1 MLPKYSLS
9 EYRSNIAGYPDL
21 LPWAALV
28 DNGVVL
34 TKSGGLMA
42 GWEYRGPDLD
52 SATAQELAVDAARI
66 NSALKLGDGWVIHC
80 DALRSK
86 APGYAVEG
94 AFPDRT
100 TRLIDDLRRQAYTGN
115 KAGYGTRYILT
126 VSWWPMPDAANKTAA
141 LFIDGREAGTAQRN
155 LDQFNEQVDQIEG
168 RLKDLL
174 YIRRL
179 IDTVDERTGGTS
191 SELLGHLEQCASF
204 SEIYNPIVMPEIP
217 MYLDA
222 ILGNHGLT
230 TGFVPR
236 VGRRSVAAVAITGFP
251 AASAPG
257 ILDFLSRLP
266 VSYRWSNR
274 FIYLDPGKAEGALG
288 KYRSKWAQKR
298 KSMMNVLRENAGGA
312 STHINADADRMAQD
326 AVAAM
331 SEASSGYVLYGYYTS
346 VVFLAH
352 EDPVELDEIS
362 REVARV
368 ISNKGFATR
377 IEDVNAVEA
386 VLGGMPGNTVANV
399 RRPLI
404 HTLNL
409 AHLLPTTAVW
419 AGPDKNPCPFY
430 PPSSPPLLYAKTDG
444 HTPFRVCLHEGD
456 LGHTAIL
463 GPTGSGKS
471 TLLGTIVAQH
481 FRYPAAQV
489 FAFDKG
495 YSMLPLCLASGGEH
509 YDIAGDKGDLAFCPL
524 GRIDEPSEQSWAAQW
539 VEELVELQG
548 ISVTPAHRQ
557 EIYRAVVLLGTGTD
571 NATQRT
577 LTALSMAIQ
586 NEELRSALKFYTIS
600 GAAGHLLDAESDS
613 LGTNLF
619 QVFEMEH
626 LLHKGDKVVLPVLSY
641 LFHRLE
647 QRFSGRP
654 TLLVLDEA
662 WIMLSH
668 PVFKAKIREWLKVL
682 RKANVAVIFATQSL
696 SDLSSSGI
704 ADVIYESCP
713 TKILL
718 PNPEAL
724 TDTVRPFY
732 EAMGLN
738 QKQIRILAMATPK
751 RQYYMMQP
759 GGRRLFELGL
769 STPELAFVGV
779 SDKVEIARVRELH
792 EQFKEAWPAQWLIEK
807 GQPAAA
813 QQWNSYQ

>member
-1 MLPKYSLS
+1 MIPKYSLS

-52 SATAQELAVDAARI
+52 SATKQELSADAARI
-66 NSALKLGDGWVIHC
+66 NNALKLGDGWVIHC
-80 DALRSK
+80 DAMRSK

-94 AFPDRT
+94 SFPDRT
-100 TRLIDDLRRQAYTGN
+100 TRLIDDVRRQAYTGDR
-115 KAGYGTRYILT
+115 AGYGTRYILT

-141 LFIDGREAGTAQRN
+141 LFIDGRETGTAQRN
-155 LDQFNEQVDQIEG
+155 LDRFNEHVEQIEG
-168 RLKDLL
+168 KLKDLI

-179 IDTVDERTGGTS
+179 VDTVDERTGATT

-204 SEIYNPIVMPEIP
+204 AEVYNPIVMPEIP

-222 ILGNHGLT
+222 VIGNHGFT

-236 VGRRSVAAVAITGFP
+236 VGRKSIAAVAITGFP

-274 FIYLDPGKAEGALG
+274 FIYLDPGKAEGVLG

-298 KSMMNVLRENAGGA
+298 KSMMNVIRENAGGA
-312 STHINADADRMAQD
+312 STHINADADRMARD
-326 AVAAM
+326 SVTAM
-331 SEASSGYVLYGYYTS
+331 SEASSGQVLYGYYTS
-346 VVFLAH
+346 VVFLAN
-352 EDPVELDEIS
+352 EDPVKLDEIA

-368 ISNKGFATR
+368 ISNKGFVTR

-419 AGPDKNPCPFY
+419 AGPDRNPCPFY
-430 PPSSPPLLYAKTDG
+430 PPNSPPLLYAKTDG
-444 HTPFRVCLHEGD
+444 ATPYRVCLHEGD

-471 TLLGTIVAQH
+471 TLLGTITAQH
-481 FRYPAAQV
+481 FRYPSAQV

-495 YSMLPLCLASGGEH
+495 YSMMPLCLASGGEH
-509 YDIAGDKGDLAFCPL
+509 YDIAGDKGELAFCPL
-524 GRIDEPSEQSWAAQW
+524 GRINEPSEQSWAAQW
-539 VEELVELQG
+539 VEELIELQG
-548 ISVTPAHRQ
+548 VSVTPGHRQ
-557 EIYRAVVLLGTGTD
+557 EIYRAIVLLGTGTED
-571 NATQRT
+571 ASQRT
-577 LTALSMAIQ
+577 LTALSMALQ

-600 GAAGHLLDAESDS
+600 GAAGHLLDAEYDS
-613 LGTNLF
+613 LGSNAF

-626 LLHKGDKVVLPVLSY
+626 LLNKGDKIVLPVLSY

-654 TLLVLDEA
+654 TLLILDEA

-696 SDLSSSGI
+696 SDLSRSGI

-724 TDTVRPFY
+724 TESVKPFY
-732 EAMGLN
+732 DAIGLN
-738 QKQIRILAMATPK
+738 IKQIQILAMATPK

-759 GGRRLFELGL
+759 SGRRLFELGL
-769 STPELAFVGV
+769 SGPELAFVGV
-779 SDKVEIARVRELH
+779 SDKEGIARVRELH
-792 EQFKEAWPAQWLIEK
+792 HELGERWPAQWLIEK
-807 GQPAAA
+807 GHPAAA
-813 QQWNSYQ
+813 ERWNS

>member
-100 TRLIDDLRRQAYTGN
+100 TRLIDDLRRQSYTGS

-179 IDTVDERTGGTS
+179 IDTVDERTGATS

-274 FIYLDPGKAEGALG
+274 FIYLDPGKAEGVLG

-312 STHINADADRMAQD
+312 STHINADADRMAHD

-331 SEASSGYVLYGYYTS
+331 SEASSGHVLYGYYTS

-352 EDPVELDEIS
+352 EDPTVLDEVA
-362 REVARV
+362 REVAR
-368 ISNKGFATR
+368 IINNKGFATR

-386 VLGGMPGNTVANV
+386 VLGGMPGNIIANV

-409 AHLLPTTAVW
+409 AHLLPTTALW
-419 AGPDKNPCPFY
+419 AGQDRHPCPFY
-430 PPSSPPLLYAKTDG
+430 PPNSPPLLYAKTDG
-444 HTPFRVCLHEGD
+444 YTPFRVCLHEGD

-571 NATQRT
+571 NASQRT

-586 NEELRSALKFYTIS
+586 NEDLRSALKFYTIS
-600 GAAGHLLDAESDS
+600 GAAGHLLDAETDS

-668 PVFKAKIREWLKVL
+668 PVFRAKIREWLKVL

-779 SDKVEIARVRELH
+779 SDKVEISRIRELN
-792 EQFKEAWPAQWLIEK
+792 EQLKEAWPAQWLIEK
-807 GQPAAA
+807 GQQAAA
-813 QQWNSYQ
+813 QQWNSY